1 MKLSLTIQDTI
12 HTCDSQG
19 DDLYHII
26 LHFKS
31 LLLAQGYDEEKI
43 DGCLKGVVG
52 VCISKE

>member
-1 MKLSLTIQDTI
+1 MKISLTIQDTI

-43 DGCLKGVVG
+43 DGCLKGAVG
-52 VCISKE
+52 VCISKG